1 VEQVCAATGGPC
13 VYTGRSMKASHTGL
27 GSTEANWRAA
37 TAHLVASLD
46 YYKVPP
52 KEKEELLAIVATLKP
67 DIVER

>member
-1 VEQVCAATGGPC
+1 
-13 VYTGRSMKASHTGL
+13 MKASHTGL